1 MAKPQLIV
9 DVVRNGILYHFSER
23 PITLTD
29 AVLELGKL
37 DKVIGS
43 LAIIWKR
50 DCYDSILIIIL

>member
-1 MAKPQLIV
+1 MYMMG
-9 DVVRNGILYHFSER
+9 DGILYHFSER
-23 PITLTD
+23 PIILTD

>member
-1 MAKPQLIV
+1 MY
-9 DVVRNGILYHFSER
+9 VVGDGILYHFSEQ
-23 PITLTD
+23 PIILTD

>member
-1 MAKPQLIV
+1 MTELQFV
-9 DVVRNGILYHFSER
+9 MYVVGDGILYHFSEQS
-23 PITLTD
+23 IILID

-50 DCYDSILIIIL
+50 DCYNSILIIIL